1 MQPNS
6 DHQGRSSWQGV
17 HGRDRLSDLLSPDV
31 ESLGKGMLCTS
42 GSGLHS
48 TSVNA
53 HQVWLLP
60 SESFQFRRRIN
71 EMEGMVAMTK
81 EKWKDQFQGRV
92 SGREDE
98 VVSKHLLLNSASWT
112 VTD

>member
-1 MQPNS
+1 
-6 DHQGRSSWQGV
+6 
-17 HGRDRLSDLLSPDV
+17 
-31 ESLGKGMLCTS
+31 
-42 GSGLHS
+42 
-48 TSVNA
+48 
-53 HQVWLLP
+53 
-60 SESFQFRRRIN
+60 
-71 EMEGMVAMTK
+71 MEGMVAMTK